1 MAKAAPKA
9 RAAPSEPVLPTEEEA
24 ELTGARIKVK
34 KTNAK
39 ARKAPELR
47 AGALAEL
54 VGEDPKPKPK
64 AKAKGRPRKIPAGSR
79 GGKVTIKRVQIT
91 SPEAGVMKKVRG
103 RPKGAMG
110 KVKRDLATMG

>member
-1 MAKAAPKA
+1 M
-9 RAAPSEPVLPTEEEA
+9 LPTEEEA

-39 ARKAPELR
+39 ARKPLELR

-54 VGEDPKPKPK
+54 VGDDPKPKPV
-64 AKAKGRPRKIPAGSR
+64 AKAKGRPRKIPAAGSR

-103 RPKGAMG
+103 RPKGAVG